1 MKKINHLAWL
11 VRSENVAHYVG
22 QLEALLDT
30 KFERMS
36 DESADA
42 YVNWDSGLEIVVP
55 AATSSSGADYLRSI
69 LDERGEGPF
78 MLAVRVPDLD
88 AAVEQARAVGFA
100 VGAEMTPADP
110 EERLAAIR
118 SFTEKVD
125 DIREVPLGDFVG
137 IGLVLCQ
144 IAYAQERDGDASK

>member
-36 DESADA
+36 EESADA
-42 YVNWDSGLEIVVP
+42 YVNWDSG
-55 AATSSSGADYLRSI
+55 
-69 LDERGEGPF
+69 RGIC
-78 MLAVRVPDLD
+78 
-88 AAVEQARAVGFA
+88 

-118 SFTEKVD
+118 SFAEKVD
-125 DIREVPLGDFVG
+125 DIREVSLGDFVG

-144 IAYAQERDGDASK
+144 IAYAHERDGDASK